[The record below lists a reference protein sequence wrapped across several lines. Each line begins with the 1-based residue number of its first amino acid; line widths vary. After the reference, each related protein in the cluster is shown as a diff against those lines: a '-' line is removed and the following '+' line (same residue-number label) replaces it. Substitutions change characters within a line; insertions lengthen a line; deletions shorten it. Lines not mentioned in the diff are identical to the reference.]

1 MFPKLYMSTYMMK
14 IAAPVL
20 NAAGLTPNFKTLSLA
35 ASVNAPITDVQTAL
49 STGHVG
55 MDGWL
60 LSPQLSGSMVALG
73 ALQDLSAVVQGAV
86 LWTCAHWCQVNE
98 NGAEVG

>member
-1 MFPKLYMSTYMMK
+1 MFPNLYMMK
-14 IAAPVL
+14 TAALVL
-20 NAAGLTPNFKTLSLA
+20 SDAGLTPNFKTVSLA
-35 ASVNAPITDVQTAL
+35 ASVSAPITDVQTAL

-86 LWTCAHWCQVNE
+86 LWTCPQWCQVNE
-98 NGAEVG
+98 NGSEVGPP